1 MLMIALKL
9 NNKQTIKIPRRGE
22 KIRFESYERKIKS
35 PFVIYADF
43 ENILEPEDNGNQS
56 EFYTNKYKERVA

>member
-1 MLMIALKL
+1 MIALKL

-22 KIRFESYERKIKS
+22 QIRFGNYERKIKS

-43 ENILEPEDNGNQS
+43 ESVLEPEDNGNQS
-56 EFYTNKYKERVA
+56 EFYTHKYKERVA